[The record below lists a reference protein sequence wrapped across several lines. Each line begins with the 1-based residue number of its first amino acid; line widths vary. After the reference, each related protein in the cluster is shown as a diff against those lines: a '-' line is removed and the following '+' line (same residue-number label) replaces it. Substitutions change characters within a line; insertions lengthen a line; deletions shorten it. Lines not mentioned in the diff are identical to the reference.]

1 MSLWVLLSVV
11 QEPQESQEVL
21 EMLADVAT
29 LAPAFILHDL
39 NNTLALMVKVRLTTI
54 RQTDRQTTLLRLPPP
69 SCR

>member
-1 MSLWVLLSVV
+1 MSVV

-39 NNTLALMVKVRLTTI
+39 NNTLALMVKVRLNH
-54 RQTDRQTTLLRLPPP
+54 RQTDRQTDHSAASPASVMSLTLP
-69 SCR
+69 